1 MGIAILIAAA
11 IVTGPVRS
19 AHGGSGPTLYVSPD
33 TPLVIG
39 SLTVS
44 DGGVA
49 DLSGGATLAFGVSS
63 PAVGVDAFDRH
74 PSLGSLVSFDTALS
88 LAVGGSDQLVAP
100 GDVVVHD
107 GSSYTEVAFRAA
119 EFGAGGANV
128 VAVAWVDEAAAPFVS
143 IALAFDVPVTVHRG
157 PGPSL
162 HVETRDLLCVR
173 AGGDTYNICLD
184 GSALEIP
191 ARTHIDAA
199 DIVILSE
206 DLLGP
211 FRWYLSFSESGTIG
225 GLAFDDEDVVEY
237 RGGGLFQ
244 PGESGW
250 GIALNNTWGGADL
263 DAFAIENEVSP
274 TPTTVATATHTPT
287 ATLTR
292 TATPS
297 STITVPTS
305 TATRTA
311 TPTGTAT
318 RTSTATS
325 SPTGTVPTGTPTAT
339 QTNTGTVP
347 TDTPTATQ
355 TNTGTV
361 PTDTPTATQTNTGT
375 VPTNTP
381 TATATQTST
390 GTVPTNTPIATPTG
404 TGVAACA
411 CDCDGDGRVTISEL
425 IRAVNIALERQPLE
439 ACAAA
444 DRNRDGR
451 VAINEII
458 AGVAASLGGCS

>member
-1 MGIAILIAAA
+1 MACAEDQSMASVGIAILIAAA

-19 AHGGSGPTLYVSPD
+19 AHGGIGPTLYVSPD

-49 DLSGGATLAFGVSS
+49 DVSGGATLAFGVSS

-74 PSLGSLVSFDTALS
+74 PGLGSLVSFDTALS

-100 GDVVVHD
+100 GDIVVHD

-173 AGGDTYNICLD
+173 ADGDTYNICLD

-191 ARTHIDAA
+191 AGTHIDAA

-206 DLLGP
+206 DLHGP
-211 FRWYLSFSESGTIG
+211 FRWYLSFAESGTIG

-237 RGGGLFQ
+237 RGGGLL
-244 PGESGW
+244 PLGESPW

-263 DAFAIENEVSP
+263 DAFAIENELSP
-274 TPTTVATATHTPT
+274 TPTTVATATHTAT
-287 ATLTR
+287 ATRTR
-292 TATPS
+292 TPTPISTS
-297 STITVPTS
+297 SVPTS
-305 TATRTA
+305 TATRTP

-318 RTSTATS
+318 RTPTATS
-325 SPTGTVPTGTPTAT
+325 SPTGTVPTDTPTAT
-339 QTNTGTVP
+339 ATQTSTGTVP
-347 TDTPTATQ
+347 TD
-355 TNTGTV
+355 
-361 PTDTPTATQTNTGT
+361 
-375 VPTNTP
+375 TP

-390 GTVPTNTPIATPTG
+390 GTVPTNTPIATPTR

-425 IRAVNIALERQPLE
+425 IRAVNIVLERQPLE

-444 DRNRDGR
+444 DGNRDGR
-451 VAINEII
+451 VAINEIV